1 MKKLALAANVLFVL
15 GVVYA
20 LAINGILSVWI
31 DQSGFGFSFG
41 YYQSYEGE

>member
-1 MKKLALAANVLFVL
+1 MQKLVFWANVLIIV

-41 YYQSYEGE
+41 YYQSYTGE